1 MSRALML
8 HDETPR
14 ARVVELSDD
23 QLPDLPVTVAIERS
37 GLNYKDALAITGR
50 GKIVR
55 ELPFVPGIDFAGR
68 VEASDSPDFQPGD
81 EVILTGWAWASV
93 IGADWPSACAS
104 SPSGWSSA
112 PRT

>member
-8 HDETPR
+8 HEETPR
-14 ARVVELSDD
+14 ARVVDLSDD

-68 VEASDSPDFQPGD
+68 VEASDSPDYQPGD
-81 EVILTGWAWASV
+81 EVLLTGWGVGERHWGGLAERMRVKPEWLVKRPA
-93 IGADWPSACAS
+93 
-104 SPSGWSSA
+104 
-112 PRT
+112 